1 MFLSVL
7 LHLDVVSNRSLVLGS
22 GLSCKSP
29 HFLVEPR
36 GFEPLTSAVQK
47 RQDRLPEVSGACK
60 IPAKTPYLHVGTF
73 LKISGYVLRLLHG
86 CCTDTV
92 RREIVSLG
100 GKIYDTCY
108 S

>member
-1 MFLSVL
+1 
-7 LHLDVVSNRSLVLGS
+7 
-22 GLSCKSP
+22 
-29 HFLVEPR
+29 VEPR
-36 GFEPLTSAVQK
+36 GFESLTSAVQK